1 MSTQAAYTI
10 DTDEVFDILR
20 RRTAEK
26 ATILGDIDLFAIT
39 TDEKAWYHDVL
50 EVGASLLFEKISADA
65 QTIDD
70 AYDFD
75 VTTDME
81 ITMTVLQPTYWDTNL
96 DTPFLRQ
103 LIEYL
108 INYVLVQW
116 WGLKGLDK
124 EMARALIDLSNTET
138 AILSMYSNR
147 TTKPQVK
154 HRSF

>member
-10 DTDEVFDILR
+10 DTDDVFDILR
-20 RRTAEK
+20 RRTSIK
-26 ATILGDIDLFAIT
+26 ATTLGNVDGLSIS

-50 EVGASLLFEKISADA
+50 EVAAAKVFGIICADS
-65 QTIDD
+65 QTIED

-103 LIEYL
+103 LIEY
-108 INYVLVQW
+108 IVNYVLVQW
-116 WGLKGLDK
+116 WKLKGLDNEIAK
-124 EMARALIDLSNTET
+124 ALMDLSDAESE
-138 AILSMYSNR
+138 ILTMYSNR

-154 HRSF
+154 YRSF